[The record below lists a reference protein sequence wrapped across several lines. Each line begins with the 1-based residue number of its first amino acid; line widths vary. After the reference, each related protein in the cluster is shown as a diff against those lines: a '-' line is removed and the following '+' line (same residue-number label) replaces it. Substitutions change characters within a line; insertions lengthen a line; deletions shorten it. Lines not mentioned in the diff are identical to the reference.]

1 MRLATCFTCIAFLS
15 ITLLAPLASAAPA
28 RTSDVDADTAARR
41 TTPAGTTPAGTT
53 QLFVYDDE
61 QLDGD
66 SLHPDHERVDFRPPG
81 KHPSLIKVRSHF
93 IPQLLQMA
101 QDV

>member
-1 MRLATCFTCIAFLS
+1 MRLATCFTCIAFLG

-28 RTSDVDADTAARR
+28 RTSDVDVDADADAAASR
-41 TTPAGTTPAGTT
+41 TTPAGTT

-66 SLHPDHERVDFRPPG
+66 SLHPDHERVGFRPPG

>member
-1 MRLATCFTCIAFLS
+1 MRLATCFTCIAFLGV
-15 ITLLAPLASAAPA
+15 TLLAPLASAAPA
-28 RTSDVDADTAARR
+28 RTSDDDADAAARR
-41 TTPAGTTPAGTT
+41 TTPAGNT
-53 QLFVYDDE
+53 QLFIFNDE

-66 SLHPDHERVDFRPPG
+66 SLQPDHERVDFRPPG

-101 QDV
+101 HDI

>member
-41 TTPAGTTPAGTT
+41 TTPAGTT

>member
-1 MRLATCFTCIAFLS
+1 MRLATCFTCIAFLG

-28 RTSDVDADTAARR
+28 RSNDDADAAARR
-41 TTPAGTTPAGTT
+41 TTPAGT
-53 QLFVYDDE
+53 QLFIYDDE

-101 QDV
+101 HDI

>member
-41 TTPAGTTPAGTT
+41 TTPAGTT

-93 IPQLLQMA
+93 IPQLLQVA